1 MKYDGHS
8 RVVGRYDSFSKFS
21 SVNGSP
27 VASDYIKEIGPDGVS
42 TFKKIGEFNLQDR
55 INSHKD
61 SCDIHQIIARYANGD
76 LSVLSKK
83 ALDYFDTT
91 QAPQSIADAH
101 RYIENGEY
109 MFNRLP
115 VEVKEK
121 FNFDFNQFVASIG
134 TKEFYEALTEKKS
147 QSDSIVKEVVAEDGK
162 SEQ

>member
-1 MKYDGHS
+1 MKYDGYT
-8 RVVGRYDSFSKFS
+8 RLACRYDSVSKFS
-21 SVNGSP
+21 SVSGSN

-61 SCDIHQIIARYANGD
+61 SCDIHQILARYANGD
-76 LSVLSKK
+76 ISVLSKK
-83 ALDYFDTT
+83 ALEYFDTT
-91 QAPQSIADAH
+91 LAPQSIADAH
-101 RYIENGEY
+101 RYVENGEY

-134 TKEFYEALTEKKS
+134 SKEFYEALSESKKVD
-147 QSDSIVKEVVAEDGK
+147 SDSVVKEVVVDGK
-162 SEQ
+162 QEQ